1 MPNHNKTEILNPYL
15 KNFLER
21 EGEFLSRSGIPIK
34 CLYTPEDIS
43 QLNYAEDLGYPGEY
57 PFTRGIYPTMYRG
70 RIWSQRQLVGLG
82 SGEDGNKRLRYLTNQ
97 GMTGISTVCDMN
109 LYWYE
114 PDHPLV
120 RDTLGK
126 TGSVLTSLADW
137 ESYFDGIPLEK
148 VRTSLNEVFC
158 AVIPLAMYIALAEKR
173 GVPLHKLSG
182 TNQNDVLSSY
192 HACHMKSSFPPKHSL
207 RMVTDMIKFCC
218 REMPNWHPLC
228 ITGYHMEEGGAS
240 PTQELAFTI
249 ADAIAY
255 VEAGIEAGL
264 RVDEFA
270 PRLSFTFACQND
282 FFEEVAKF
290 RAARRLWAKI
300 MRERFRSQDP
310 RSYIMRYHVQTA
322 GSTLTAQQPE
332 VNIIRATIQALAAVF
347 GGCQSL
353 QPCAMDEAFAIPTE
367 RAARISLRTQQ
378 VIEHET
384 GIANTIDPLGGS
396 YFVEALTN
404 QIEAKAREYI
414 EKIDDMGGLLA
425 AMEKGFIQKELA
437 ESAHRYQEEIEMKKR
452 IIIGI
457 NNHIVEEEP
466 EIAIYHPLPGL
477 KNTIIERY
485 HKLKRE
491 RNNQKVKEALDK
503 LQQVAQGGDNLV
515 PAVVEAVKNYAVI
528 TEIVGVFQEVF
539 GEYEPMSIF

>member
-1 MPNHNKTEILNPYL
+1 MGSHSK
-15 KNFLER
+15 KFAER
-21 EGEFLSRSGIPIK
+21 EEEFISRSGIPIK
-34 CLYTPEDIS
+34 RLYTPEDMS
-43 QLNYAEDLGYPGEY
+43 QFNYAEDLGYPGEY

-82 SGEDGNKRLRYLTNQ
+82 SGEDGNKRLRSLIDQ
-97 GMTGISTVCDMN
+97 GMTGISVVCDIN
-109 LYWYE
+109 LYWHE
-114 PDHPLV
+114 PDDPLV
-120 RDTLGK
+120 RNTLGK

-137 ESYFDGIPLEK
+137 ESYFDGIQLDK

-158 AVIPLAMYIALAEKR
+158 AIIPLAMYIALAEKR
-173 GVPLHKLSG
+173 GIPLNKLSG

-218 REMPNWHPLC
+218 REIPNWHPLC
-228 ITGYHMEEGGAS
+228 ITGYHMEEAGAS
-240 PTQELAFTI
+240 PAQELAFTI

-255 VEAGIEAGL
+255 VEAGIAAGL
-264 RVDEFA
+264 RVDAFA
-270 PRLSFTFACQND
+270 PRLSFTFSCQND

-300 MRERFRSQDP
+300 MKERFNAQDP
-310 RSYIMRYHVQTA
+310 RSYIMRYHAQTA

-332 VNIIRATIQALAAVF
+332 VNIIRATIQSLAAVF

-367 RAARISLRTQQ
+367 RTAQLSLRTQQ

-396 YFVEALTN
+396 YFVESLTD
-404 QIEAKAREYI
+404 QIEAKAREYLD
-414 EKIDDMGGLLA
+414 KIDNMGGLIT

-437 ESAHRYQEEIEMKKR
+437 ESAHRHQEEIETKKR
-452 IIIGI
+452 IIVGVNDHTI
-457 NNHIVEEEP
+457 EEEP
-466 EIAIYHPLPGL
+466 EMELYHPPPELKDNVIAIY
-477 KNTIIERY
+477 R
-485 HKLKRE
+485 KLKKE
-491 RNNQKVKEALDK
+491 RDKQKVKEALDN
-503 LQQVAQGGDNLV
+503 LRRVAQGGDNLV
-515 PAVVEAVKNYAVI
+515 PATVAAVKTYAVI